1 MKIKKVHVY
10 PNVTWAT
17 LKSNKKYDIAILEL
31 EDEVKL
37 TAKVR
42 TFSILWLDPIL
53 QVLPICLPGSSSKVI
68 AVEFPPFQVKPTF
81 DGEKVVIVGW
91 GAVRQVRVQGYDFD
105 FNIDSPTR
113 RLENGS
119 EIGGR

>member
-53 QVLPICLPGSSSKVI
+53 QVLPICLPGSGSSSKVT
-68 AVEFPPFQVKPTF
+68 AM
-81 DGEKVVIVGW
+81 
-91 GAVRQVRVQGYDFD
+91 DF
-105 FNIDSPTR
+105 SPCSR
-113 RLENGS
+113 WNQPILE
-119 EIGGR
+119 RKW

>member
-1 MKIKKVHVY
+1 MVDLAATSAALGGCCSLSYHFYLPNDGNGLSGPAFHTNLLLSTDKERKEMKIKKVHVY

-42 TFSILWLDPIL
+42 TFSILWLDP
-53 QVLPICLPGSSSKVI
+53 
-68 AVEFPPFQVKPTF
+68 
-81 DGEKVVIVGW
+81 
-91 GAVRQVRVQGYDFD
+91 
-105 FNIDSPTR
+105 
-113 RLENGS
+113 
-119 EIGGR
+119 